1 MLASGVIFYREPAH
15 LLLLE
20 RPSLSGDLLSQLR
33 NFPLGFWNA
42 LGRWRAEDAN
52 KMSMGLKLPLAVL
65 TDSYKATHYL
75 QYPPSSKMVA
85 YGEFRSGYNRDKADT
100 RLVFH
105 GMRYLVENYLSRQW
119 TETDVTQ
126 ADAFFRTHMA
136 PSNSKFPFPRDMFMK
151 FVHENEGY
159 FPVKLECLPEGTCI
173 HPHVP
178 VYQITS
184 EGEYACLCT
193 FMETLLTMVWYP
205 TTVATL
211 SRRCRDLLERAF
223 EKTVDLGKDSPLLG
237 SRLHDFGFRG
247 CTCLEQSIL
256 GGTAHLLNFDGTDTM
271 SAAYYAQFVLN
282 NGVPVASSVPATEH
296 SVMTAWATEKE
307 AIDNMLEHFGSGFFS
322 CVMDSYDY
330 AKALSEVLP
339 AVAAKKT
346 EKGGYMILRPDSGDP
361 LEAVLAAL
369 RAAEKVFGV
378 DINKKGF
385 KVPRG
390 CGVIQ
395 GDGIDY
401 DSLSRMLDGIIEAG
415 FSIEATAFGMGG
427 GLMQRVNRDTM
438 SFATKLSHIVYQDGT
453 TADLM
458 KAPKSDPSK
467 ASLPGILAVKRVDGV
482 PTAFPADDLEMLHAE
497 NLLQVVYDGRP
508 AKDDWEDF
516 TGVRQRVAQEWSAL
530 PKSADVISS
539 NLRKKMA
546 QIAEDRRVSAEN

>member
-1 MLASGVIFYREPAH
+1 MRSSDNVLKRK
-15 LLLLE
+15 
-20 RPSLSGDLLSQLR
+20 Q
-33 NFPLGFWNA
+33 
-42 LGRWRAEDAN
+42 AN
-52 KMSMGLKLPLAVL
+52 KMSVGLKLPLAVL

-85 YGEFRSGYNRDKADT
+85 YGEFRSGYARDKADT

-105 GMRYLVENYLSRQW
+105 GMRYLVEQYLSRQW
-119 TETDVTQ
+119 TESDVTQ
-126 ADAFFRTHMA
+126 ADTFFRTHMG
-136 PSNSKFPFPRDMFMK
+136 PDNSKFPFPRGMFLK
-151 FVHENEGY
+151 FVNENQGY
-159 FPVKLECLPEGTCI
+159 FPVKLECLQEGTCI

-184 EGEYACLCT
+184 EGEYSTLCT

-211 SRRCRDLLERAF
+211 SRRCRDLIEEAF
-223 EKTVDLGKDSPLLG
+223 EKTVDLGRESPLLG

-247 CTCLEQSIL
+247 CTCVEQSIL
-256 GGTAHLLNFDGTDTM
+256 GGTAHLLNFDGTDTL

-307 AIDNMLEHFGSGFFS
+307 AIDNMLEHFGAGIFS
-322 CVMDSYDY
+322 VVMDSYDY
-330 AKALSEVLP
+330 AEALSEVLP
-339 AVAAKKT
+339 SVAAKKV
-346 EKGGYMILRPDSGDP
+346 EKGGFMILRPDSGDP

-369 RAAEKVFGV
+369 HAAEKVFGADV
-378 DINKKGF
+378 NQKGY

-395 GDGIDY
+395 GDGIGY
-401 DSLSRMLDGIIEAG
+401 DSLSKIIDGVVEAG
-415 FSIEATAFGMGG
+415 FSLEACAFGMGG
-427 GLMQRVNRDTM
+427 GLLQRVNRDTM
-438 SFATKLSHIVYQDGT
+438 SFATKLSHIVYKDGS

-467 ASLPGILAVKRVDGV
+467 ASLPGILAVRRVDGV
-482 PTAFPADDLEMLHAE
+482 PTAFPADAPEMQHVD

-508 AKDDWEDF
+508 CKDDWEDF
-516 TGVRQRVAQEWSAL
+516 TGVRRRVAEEWSAL
-530 PKSADVISS
+530 PKTANVISHG
-539 NLRKKMA
+539 LRHKMV
-546 QIAEDRRVSAEN
+546 QIAHDRRVSAEN